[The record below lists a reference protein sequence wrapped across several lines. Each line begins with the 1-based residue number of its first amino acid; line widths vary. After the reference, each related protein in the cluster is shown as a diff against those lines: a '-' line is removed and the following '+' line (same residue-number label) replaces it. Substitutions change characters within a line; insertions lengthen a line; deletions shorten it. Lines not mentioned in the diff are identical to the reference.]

1 MAAQGQ
7 GNRMQDHGQIAR
19 AFAAWQRSH
28 QKLCDAEERLAAAT
42 LAWQQGLQ
50 PQPDNLR
57 QEVEG
62 LKAEQDWRYD
72 VAAEALR
79 NRRNTGA
86 VPVAVSPTP
95 RPGLASGRSPQS
107 A

>member
-1 MAAQGQ
+1 
-7 GNRMQDHGQIAR
+7 MQDHGQIAR
-19 AFAAWQRSH
+19 AFAAWQRAH

-50 PQPDNLR
+50 PRPDALQ
-57 QEVEG
+57 QEVQR

-72 VAAEALR
+72 AAADALR
-79 NRRNTGA
+79 NRRGGPAGA
-86 VPVAVSPTP
+86 MPEAAPP
-95 RPGLASGRSPQS
+95 RSALAGGTSPQP